1 MPEILFEDIRML
13 GKYAG
18 TATLSPL
25 FVDWS
30 NATEASLPVV
40 RFHVIS
46 RSLSS
51 PTQRTTE
58 APSCVSGFTVKRSSF
73 SRGVGSEPPPSKG
86 GLRGGRRGVWVGGG
100 GVSCFYLLGNPL
112 TDGLTQCLCIDHLT
126 V

>member
-18 TATLSPL
+18 TATLSPF

-73 SRGVGSEPPPSKG
+73 SRALENEILQAKAGS
-86 GLRGGRRGVWVGGG
+86 V
-100 GVSCFYLLGNPL
+100 
-112 TDGLTQCLCIDHLT
+112 
-126 V
+126 